1 MRLLIS
7 TGALPC
13 YSPIG
18 VFNPDKNLSKL
29 FLGFLG
35 IFMQIFRLYLNHY
48 SWSVCTAGLM
58 RGIQKCSSVF
68 QFRSFGKRHF
78 PLKRAK
84 IVNSF
89 VIEQHP
95 N

>member
-18 VFNPDKNLSKL
+18 VFKPDKNYQKL
-29 FLGFLG
+29 FLGF
-35 IFMQIFRLYLNHY
+35 FMQIFRAYQNYY
-48 SWSVCTAGLM
+48 SGSVCTAGLM